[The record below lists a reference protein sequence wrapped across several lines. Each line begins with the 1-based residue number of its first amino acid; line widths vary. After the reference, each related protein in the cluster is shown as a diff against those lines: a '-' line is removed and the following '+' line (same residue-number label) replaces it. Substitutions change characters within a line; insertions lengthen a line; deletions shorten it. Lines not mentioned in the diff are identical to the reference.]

1 MIDFA
6 IIGGTGLNRLF
17 EGCSVEELIVSTPFG
32 ACSAPIQKSVLFSKG
47 AQVSKDLEKSASVGK
62 TVVFLARH
70 GQPHTIPPHLV
81 NYRANLMALKQLSVK
96 SIIAINA
103 VGGIH
108 ADMCKAPH
116 IVIPHQIIDYSYG
129 RAHTYSGCDVTVELN
144 HLQHIDF
151 THPFDLTL
159 REKLIAQLNKTTLS
173 HSSFGVYGC
182 TQGPRLE
189 TTAEIKRMQRDGC
202 DIVGMTM
209 MPEAALA
216 RELNIPYAA
225 ICLVVNPAAG
235 LSETEITMDDIKKA
249 VDVGMSQV
257 VDLVVRLIEA
267 EV

>member
-47 AQVSKDLEKSASVGK
+47 AQVSKDLEKSASVRK

-116 IVIPHQIIDYSYG
+116 IVFWNLRKTTGFPSLSTDQNVSMLSGFSPALLYVFCEKGVASRRLHITHYTYLCFSRTRCGALGGNSILCRPPAVYSYSMG
-129 RAHTYSGCDVTVELN
+129 FIDV
-144 HLQHIDF
+144 
-151 THPFDLTL
+151 
-159 REKLIAQLNKTTLS
+159 
-173 HSSFGVYGC
+173 
-182 TQGPRLE
+182 
-189 TTAEIKRMQRDGC
+189 
-202 DIVGMTM
+202 
-209 MPEAALA
+209 AL
-216 RELNIPYAA
+216 
-225 ICLVVNPAAG
+225 
-235 LSETEITMDDIKKA
+235 
-249 VDVGMSQV
+249 
-257 VDLVVRLIEA
+257 
-267 EV
+267 